1 MCGDF
6 NAHSTSW
13 GGKRTDAN
21 GEVIEE
27 LLDEKNM
34 VCLNDGRGTR
44 VDVHTGNTSVQDL
57 TLVSSNLA
65 GMCEWD
71 VSEETSVGSDHFP
84 VLCRELMQRDRTQGE
99 RLGKWVFHSA
109 KWNVFEYICERE
121 IGEIDL
127 NGDIEGIEEK
137 VKATLLDVAKQTIS
151 RSKGRMKRK
160 AVPWWT
166 DECGKVVKERNKA
179 LRLLRRTHN
188 FQNLIKYKQAQ
199 AKVRRVIYKAK
210 RQSWQTFCNKIGRST
225 PVGEVWSMIK
235 SMRGIRKEW
244 QYPILKMGE
253 EVAVSDGEK
262 AEMIAK
268 ALIQIH
274 SSNNLSEEGKRGRAK
289 TRSNHPGI
297 LKRREDVN
305 STMDAPFT
313 LEEIKR
319 AILRS
324 GLTSPG
330 KDEICCIMLKHLG
343 VLASLKLL
351 GLYNKVWEA
360 GKLPVGWKEAVIIP
374 IRKPGKD
381 PSNPMNYRPIALT
394 SHLGKIMERMIT
406 ERLTFYMES
415 RGLFSP
421 HQSGFRK
428 GRGTMDPVMC

>member
-1 MCGDF
+1 
-6 NAHSTSW
+6 
-13 GGKRTDAN
+13 
-21 GEVIEE
+21 
-27 LLDEKNM
+27 
-34 VCLNDGRGTR
+34 
-44 VDVHTGNTSVQDL
+44 
-57 TLVSSNLA
+57 
-65 GMCEWD
+65 
-71 VSEETSVGSDHFP
+71 
-84 VLCRELMQRDRTQGE
+84 MQRDRTQGE
-99 RLGKWVFHSA
+99 RLGKWVFNSA

-137 VKATLLDVAKQTIS
+137 FKATLLDVAKQTIS

-199 AKVRRVIYKAK
+199 AKVSRVIYKAK
-210 RQSWQTFCNKIGRST
+210 RQSWQTFCNKILRST

-274 SSNNLSEEGKRGRAK
+274 SSSNLSEEGKRGRAK
-289 TRSNHPGI
+289 TRSNHPAI
-297 LKRREDVN
+297 LERREDVN

-330 KDEICCIMLKHLG
+330 KDEICYIMLKHLG

-415 RGLFSP
+415 RGLFSH
-421 HQSGFRK
+421 HQSVFTRRK
-428 GRGTMDPVMC
+428 NI